1 MATLHALLLL
11 GKTFCFGY
19 IHWTQQHDW
28 KLVELSGKDNTVQIP
43 QNIKPCSLVAMHIEK
58 YYLEKNVCN
67 QTFKIW
73 KTLIYSN
80 QSNPKP
86 YKKTIKYRSKP
97 DSPAILPLACKHVGR
112 HRLR

>member
-1 MATLHALLLL
+1 MFLLLL

-19 IHWTQQHDW
+19 IHWTQQHDR
-28 KLVELSGKDNTVQIP
+28 KLVELSGKDNTVQKP

-86 YKKTIKYRSKP
+86 YKKTINQVQVQARLSCHHTTCMQ
-97 DSPAILPLACKHVGR
+97 ACWQAQA
-112 HRLR
+112 